1 MKATQISDKTHFN
14 SVLVASGYR
23 PEEAQALTAFLDNL
37 GPLTEERL
45 MADRKLKI
53 AETLSLHWLV
63 NELRRRAVSRD
74 SSPDA
79 AVEALKVLAD
89 ISARFG
95 WILKA

>member
-1 MKATQISDKTHFN
+1 MEITHKDDFCAT
-14 SVLVASGYR
+14 LVASGYSQ
-23 PEEAQALTAFLDNL
+23 EDVEALTAFLDSP

-63 NELRRRAVSRD
+63 NELRKRALSRD
-74 SSPDA
+74 SSPEV
-79 AVEALKVLAD
+79 AVEALRVLTD

-95 WILKA
+95 GVLKV